1 MTHRNSPVGAG
12 PARDSLALVGAGP
25 ARDSM
30 AAACAL
36 IAGKARSHRISGI
49 AGRARSNKVR
59 VVGLLVVACLL
70 SACVSQ
76 EPRQLVPSITL
87 SPEIV
92 SLSEGE
98 AVGAGL
104 NFGITAA
111 VNESDSLSNITVL
124 PGIRVRAVTANG
136 AADTAGIRAGDVILS
151 IDGREINHPDL
162 LDALAQ
168 QTGSAGAFVFQVRR
182 NTTVFETTV
191 NASANSDGRSVP
203 TELYRADPILIRAG
217 FTTEVFEDAGS
228 APVSGARIVAIFP
241 ESPLPAADLRESDT
255 ILALNGVSVQSAQ
268 SLVSRLHSEFQPGDR
283 VLLSVL
289 RKAAGENQLLDKEI
303 RLWDP
308 GQRVSRVAL
317 GPLLQY
323 ESSLDPQQ
331 TRLSIGD
338 LWLFSL
344 FDYQL
349 SEGEREIRLLS
360 IFRFATGYGELV
372 EETAP

>member
-1 MTHRNSPVGAG
+1 MTYHITPVGAG
-12 PARDSLALVGAGP
+12 LARDGFVPVGAGL
-25 ARDSM
+25 ARDKGSRSKN
-30 AAACAL
+30 A
-36 IAGKARSHRISGI
+36 IAGEARSHR
-49 AGRARSNKVR
+49 GRVL
-59 VVGLLVVACLL
+59 GMFFCACLL
-70 SACVSQ
+70 SACVSH

-124 PGIRVRAVTANG
+124 PGIRVRAVAANG

-191 NASANSDGRSVP
+191 NASANSDGRGVP

-217 FTTEVFEDAGS
+217 FTTEVFEDAGA
-228 APVSGARIVAIFP
+228 APVSGARIVEIFP
-241 ESPLPAADLRESDT
+241 ESPLPEADLREGDT
-255 ILALNGVSVQSAQ
+255 ILALNGVSVESAQ
-268 SLVSRLHSEFQPGDR
+268 GFITRLHSEFQPGQR
-283 VLLSVL
+283 VTLSVV
-289 RKAAGENQLLDKEI
+289 RNVAGENQLLEQDL

-308 GQRVSRVAL
+308 GRRVSRVAL

-323 ESSLDPQQ
+323 ESSLAPQQ

-349 SEGEREIRLLS
+349 SEGEREVRLLS